1 MLTHELL
8 FQASMQQEMHGKL
21 QKYAALCK
29 DLNEEAEF
37 RNEEALN
44 LHIELDSV
52 RRQRDEM
59 ATELEKVR
67 ARLADHE
74 RNDKER
80 RKSELLLQQYEQK
93 GLDGVD
99 REIKTRDAIVE
110 DLATRLERTLD
121 CLSFEREKQ
130 RQRRQIIFPNQRA
143 SINMQGRAG
152 GQLEAELRAT
162 RDSLHD
168 SQCTVESLRLEN
180 KNKEIQWMARFE
192 RLEKQLEASR

>member
-44 LHIELDSV
+44 LHVELDSV

-143 SINMQGRAG
+143 SPDVQGRAS

-168 SQCTVESLRLEN
+168 SQRTVESLRLEN
-180 KNKEIQWMARFE
+180 DNKEIQWMARIGQ
-192 RLEKQLEASR
+192 LEKQLEASL

>member
-1 MLTHELL
+1 
-8 FQASMQQEMHGKL
+8 
-21 QKYAALCK
+21 
-29 DLNEEAEF
+29 
-37 RNEEALN
+37 
-44 LHIELDSV
+44 
-52 RRQRDEM
+52 M

-130 RQRRQIIFPNQRA
+130 RQRRHIIFPNQRA
-143 SINMQGRAG
+143 SLNMQGRAG
-152 GQLEAELRAT
+152 GRLEAE

-168 SQCTVESLRLEN
+168 SQRTVESLRLEN
-180 KNKEIQWMARFE
+180 KNKEIQWMARIE
-192 RLEKQLEASR
+192 QLEKQLEASR